1 MTFTDHDIL
10 GEITGMVAH
19 GILKAVLLTFRIE
32 VRPRGLE
39 IGWVAEGFG
48 VDVDSVLADGKIFE
62 IELDGELAFVLP
74 EGGGA
79 GVLAGAG
86 LEGDDEFVVRFFGE
100 GWNGEEAK
108 GDHGERAAH
117 KMNLQSTSLVR
128 IQKYLFGLCEMAGF
142 VCKIRVMISAR
153 SFPVSK
159 LAVFVCLFGV
169 VSATAPSQALAQQ
182 GRRGAPPPTPT
193 ANPSSGEAKPAAPEP
208 KPSATPGMAM
218 AEPPLPADAHVE
230 QSIQLDGKTLHYT
243 ATVGTLAV
251 RDSKGALSGEV
262 VFTSY
267 IMEGKDRPVTFA
279 FNGGPGAASVY
290 LNLGA
295 IGPKK
300 VAFGAEGQSPSD
312 PATMTDNPG
321 TWLDFTDLVFID
333 PIGTGF
339 SRSLVPMDDAKREFY
354 GPDQDIAYLSKCV
367 YDWLVKNG
375 RLESRKYIVGESYG
389 GYRGPRLTAYLQSE
403 IGVAVN
409 GLVLVSP
416 ALAPQSGSQDISPIP
431 WMLTLPS
438 IVAAN
443 YERQGKLTNENMAAV
458 IDYTRGEYAEDLLK
472 GNSDPAATPRLVKKV
487 TELTGLD
494 PTFVKESGGRLET
507 QAFLREEFRE
517 TGKLGSRY
525 DPNVTAYDPFP
536 YNPTQETNDPILL
549 SIIAPTTTA
558 MVNWVTQTVGWK
570 TDARYNALSSE
581 VARAWDRT
589 SRNGAFAGSASAT
602 DLRVAVATDPKLR
615 VVIAHGWADLSCPFM
630 GSVLTVSQMPIMG
643 DPTRV
648 QVHEYPGGHMY
659 YARMTS
665 SLALRKDVMEMV
677 SKH

>member
-1 MTFTDHDIL
+1 M
-10 GEITGMVAH
+10 
-19 GILKAVLLTFRIE
+19 
-32 VRPRGLE
+32 RP
-39 IGWVAEGFG
+39 GF
-48 VDVDSVLADGKIFE
+48 VGKIW
-62 IELDGELAFVLP
+62 IMVS
-74 EGGGA
+74 
-79 GVLAGAG
+79 
-86 LEGDDEFVVRFFGE
+86 VRFF
-100 GWNGEEAK
+100 
-108 GDHGERAAH
+108 
-117 KMNLQSTSLVR
+117 S
-128 IQKYLFGLCEMAGF
+128 
-142 VCKIRVMISAR
+142 
-153 SFPVSK
+153 SFRF
-159 LAVFVCLFGV
+159 AVFLCLFGFLSTTAS
-169 VSATAPSQALAQQ
+169 SAAQQ
-182 GRRGAPPPTPT
+182 GRRGGGPPAAEAAP
-193 ANPSSGEAKPAAPEP
+193 EAKPAASDA
-208 KPSATPGMAM
+208 KPAGADAKGGATPGMPVT
-218 AEPPLPADAHVE
+218 EPPLPPDAHVE
-230 QSIQLDGKTLHYT
+230 QSIQMEGKTLHYSV
-243 ATVGTLAV
+243 TVGTLAV

-262 VFTSY
+262 VYTAY
-267 IMEGKDRPVTFA
+267 TMEGKDRPVTFA

-312 PATMTDNPG
+312 PATLTDNPG
-321 TWLDFTDLVFID
+321 TWLDFTDIVFID

-339 SRSLVPMDDAKREFY
+339 SRSLVPLDEAKKQFY
-354 GPDQDIAYLSKCV
+354 GPDQDIEYLSKCV
-367 YDWLVKNG
+367 YDWLVKNS
-375 RLESRKYIVGESYG
+375 RLQSRKYLVGESYG
-389 GYRGPRLTAYLQSE
+389 GYRGPRLTAYLQSQL
-403 IGVAVN
+403 GVAMN

-416 ALAPQSGSQDISPIP
+416 ALNPQAGSPDLSPIP

-443 YERQGKLTNENMAAV
+443 YERQGKLTPETMAAV
-458 IDYTRGEYAEDLLK
+458 IDYTRGEYAVDLMK
-472 GNSDPAATPRLVKKV
+472 GNSDPAATPRVVKKV

-558 MVNWVTQTVGWK
+558 MVDFVTRTVGWK

-581 VARAWDRT
+581 VARAWDRS

-630 GSVLTVSQMPIMG
+630 GSVLTVSQIPIMG

-659 YARMTS
+659 YARTAS